1 MLLFCSYS
9 RVYDYFIEFINFFC
23 KFFVYQCLLNFDFD
37 NGKCLSCFVG
47 GCGVMGY
54 DVDVISVCG
63 VFYLSIFYYFLY
75 CGKNVVCVYNEV
87 SKIGMCV
94 CFFNNLL

>member
-1 MLLFCSYS
+1 
-9 RVYDYFIEFINFFC
+9 
-23 KFFVYQCLLNFDFD
+23 
-37 NGKCLSCFVG
+37 
-47 GCGVMGY
+47 MGY
-54 DVDVISVCG
+54 DVDVIIVCG

-75 CGKNVVCVYNEV
+75 CGKNVVCVYKEV